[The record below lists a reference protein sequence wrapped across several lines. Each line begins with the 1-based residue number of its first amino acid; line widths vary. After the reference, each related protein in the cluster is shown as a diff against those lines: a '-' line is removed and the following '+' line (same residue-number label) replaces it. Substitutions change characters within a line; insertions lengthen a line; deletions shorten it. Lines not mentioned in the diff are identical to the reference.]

1 MSEQASLFS
10 YIIYHAPC
18 TMHQSAFTLWLAQ
31 RIGEQQMLKKSAMKT
46 GLKGLRIKSFG
57 CAVSNYV

>member
-1 MSEQASLFS
+1 
-10 YIIYHAPC
+10 
-18 TMHQSAFTLWLAQ
+18 MHQSAFTLLLAQ

-46 GLKGLRIKSFG
+46 GLKGLRIKPFG

>member
-1 MSEQASLFS
+1 MSKHHYFHISF
-10 YIIYHAPC
+10 
-18 TMHQSAFTLWLAQ
+18 TTHQSAFTLWLAQ

-46 GLKGLRIKSFG
+46 GLKGLRIKPFG

>member
-1 MSEQASLFS
+1 
-10 YIIYHAPC
+10 
-18 TMHQSAFTLWLAQ
+18 MHQSAFTLWLAQ